1 MKTYQ
6 GRSGKRLVA
15 DINVTPLVDVML
27 VLLIIFMI
35 TAPMMTQGINV
46 DLPQTTARALRTQGI
61 NVDLP
66 QTTARALRQGDDQVI
81 ITINEKGELSIKDI
95 PVNKDLFFSELEKF
109 YKIDNEQTI
118 YLKADKKVNYG
129 TVVQVMADIKNA
141 GFEKIGIMTKPP
153 EKK

>member
-1 MKTYQ
+1 MKAYQ

-35 TAPMMTQGINV
+35 TAPMM
-46 DLPQTTARALRTQGI
+46 TQGI

-109 YKIDNEQTI
+109 YKTDNEQTI